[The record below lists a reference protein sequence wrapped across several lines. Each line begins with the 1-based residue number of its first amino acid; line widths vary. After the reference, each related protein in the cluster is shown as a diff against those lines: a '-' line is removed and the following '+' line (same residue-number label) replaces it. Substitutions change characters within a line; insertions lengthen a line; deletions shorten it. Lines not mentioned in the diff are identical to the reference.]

1 MAPKILELPASE
13 RPRERLRRFS
23 PDALS
28 TTELLA
34 VVLGAG
40 ATGRSAVDVAGRLLA
55 DFGGSLRE
63 MGRAEPAELERTG
76 GVGPARGGA
85 RGGPP
90 RRGGGPARAPR
101 PPPPPRPPPTP

>member
-1 MAPKILELPASE
+1 MAPTILELPASE

-34 VVLGAG
+34 VVLGGG

-63 MGRAEPAELERTG
+63 M
-76 GVGPARGGA
+76 VM
-85 RGGPP
+85 
-90 RRGGGPARAPR
+90 
-101 PPPPPRPPPTP
+101 